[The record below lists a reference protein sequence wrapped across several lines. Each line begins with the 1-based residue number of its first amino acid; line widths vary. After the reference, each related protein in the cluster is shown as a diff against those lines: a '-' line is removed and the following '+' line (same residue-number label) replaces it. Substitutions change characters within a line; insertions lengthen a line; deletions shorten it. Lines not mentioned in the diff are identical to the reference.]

1 MDIQQLKETPDYSA
15 LAEQQKAWIVAY
27 IQNDRDATKAAEI
40 AYPKAKN
47 FKQIG
52 YQNLHNPRLDRLIRL
67 YYAIDPEDG
76 HATKEEVLRIL
87 SQQIRAKG
95 KDTLGAIK
103 TYVQLK
109 GWDAKDPDNP
119 PVDPEE
125 QIRQAVKELEQ

>member
-1 MDIQQLKETPDYSA
+1 MDIQTLRENPDYSA
-15 LAEQQKAWIVAY
+15 LAEQQKVWLVSY
-27 IQNDRDATKAAEI
+27 IQSDRDATKAAQE
-40 AYPKAKN
+40 AYPNAKSH
-47 FKQIG
+47 KQIG

-109 GWDAKDPDNP
+109 GWGKDDPDNP